1 MIPIDMVP
9 LYMMIGG
16 SLAMLVFT
24 IAYKKRGGEYDAPP
38 ARFALLAYY
47 GVVIASVTVFMV
59 SCNFHRVGLSIS
71 MCYLFAIM
79 IAPTYRRVDTVAV
92 CVLILISWWLPGQLP
107 YAENYDLFKHFLL
120 RFSIIVGFIVLRSI
134 FLRQSANERHIKE
147 MGHAFIK
154 LAYNDVMTETLNK
167 KAMETYGT
175 FIADKTAPERVSV
188 IILT

>member
-107 YAENYDLFKHFLL
+107 TRRTMICSKHFPAAIFHHC
-120 RFSIIVGFIVLRSI
+120 RFYRAAVHLP
-134 FLRQSANERHIKE
+134 SAVCQRTAHQ
-147 MGHAFIK
+147 GW
-154 LAYNDVMTETLNK
+154 VTLSSSWP
-167 KAMETYGT
+167 TT
-175 FIADKTAPERVSV
+175 T
-188 IILT
+188 